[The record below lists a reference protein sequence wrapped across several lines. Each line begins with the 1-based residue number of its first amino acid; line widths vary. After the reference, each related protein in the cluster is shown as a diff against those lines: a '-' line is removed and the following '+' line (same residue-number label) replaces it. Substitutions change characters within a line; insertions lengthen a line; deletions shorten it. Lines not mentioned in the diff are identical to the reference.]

1 MPRRTAPKSRRISMS
16 TLQRSGVS
24 IVLLG
29 LFVLAGG
36 LLIGFIRM
44 AWQEH
49 QINRQIEQQQAENAA
64 LAEQNQ
70 KLKGEAEFAES
81 DVAVEIKARERL
93 GMAREGDTVLLP
105 TVVVPPTPTPTAPP
119 ALTGTDSA
127 AAPSGDSTVV
137 HSNPVRWLQALFP
150 GPEAMP

>member
-119 ALTGTDSA
+119 AAAGTDSA
-127 AAPSGDSTVV
+127 EAPSGDITVV

>member
-105 TVVVPPTPTPTAPP
+105 TVVVPPTPTPTTPP
-119 ALTGTDSA
+119 AATGPDSA
-127 AAPSGDSTVV
+127 AAPSGDGTVV
-137 HSNPVRWLQALFP
+137 HSNLVRWLQALFP

>member
-1 MPRRTAPKSRRISMS
+1 MS

-119 ALTGTDSA
+119 AATGPDSA

>member
-1 MPRRTAPKSRRISMS
+1 MTRRTAQKSRRISMG

-24 IVLLG
+24 ILL
-29 LFVLAGG
+29 LALLVLASG
-36 LLIGFIRM
+36 LLIGFFRM

-64 LAEQNQ
+64 LAEQNL
-70 KLKGEAEFAES
+70 KLKGQAEFAES

-105 TVVVPPTPTPTAPP
+105 TVVVPPTPAPTTPPIVA
-119 ALTGTDSA
+119 GTNSA
-127 AAPSGDSTVV
+127 ASPAGDHAVV

-150 GPEAMP
+150 GSEAVP